1 MFIIIILEEKTLY
14 VVLNQ
19 ERPKV
24 YLGINLLMIGI
35 DYLQKSNPSQILL
48 FLNEIERCIIILS
61 YCVWFD
67 VILGLTF
74 SF

>member
-35 DYLQKSNPSQILL
+35 DYLQESNPSQILL

>member
-35 DYLQKSNPSQILL
+35 DYLQESNPSQILL
-48 FLNEIERCIIILS
+48 FLNV
-61 YCVWFD
+61 VWKM
-67 VILGLTF
+67 
-74 SF
+74 